1 MKKGLFTILIL
12 ALCIIN
18 LVFNIIIVFTM
29 LPSISNTN
37 KLVTK
42 ITNLVDLD
50 GNNVSPEDKGEIDLS
65 KLEGL
70 SYEATVT
77 LAASPNSTKFR
88 YAKVTAYISLNTTAA
103 EYKNKKSVFESK
115 ESITISIINEVISKY
130 SAENILDN
138 KDNIRN
144 EILLKLQE
152 KFGNSLIYDV
162 SFSEFNIQ

>member
-1 MKKGLFTILIL
+1 MKKGIFTIIIL
-12 ALCIIN
+12 ALSIIN
-18 LVFNIIIVFTM
+18 LIFNIVIVFTM

-50 GNNVSPEDKGEIDLS
+50 GNVVQTDNKGEIALD

-77 LAASPNSTKFR
+77 LASTPSSTKFR
-88 YAKVTAYISLNTTAA
+88 YAKVTAYISLNTTVSD
-103 EYKNKKSVFESK
+103 YKDKKSLFESK
-115 ESITISIINEVISKY
+115 ESITISILNEVISKY
-130 SAENILDN
+130 TSDNILDN
-138 KDNIRN
+138 KSNIRN
-144 EILLKLQE
+144 EVLLKLQE
-152 KFGNSLIYDV
+152 TFGESLVYDV